1 VTTVVLMTLFFL
13 SKLRALQIS
22 DPKGTNFRLGL
33 GRLWIRRRCQ
43 FPSLV
48 KFLRRAGAS
57 GSLPPR
63 GGSMT
68 TISLGQAARPSGLG
82 TRAIAASIKG
92 GRLPTDGG
100 RYFVGSV
107 QLRQQ
112 FEMSNVTSRPQE
124 FAGGFVDFLLGRGT
138 RHSR

>member
-1 VTTVVLMTLFFL
+1 
-13 SKLRALQIS
+13 
-22 DPKGTNFRLGL
+22 
-33 GRLWIRRRCQ
+33 
-43 FPSLV
+43 
-48 KFLRRAGAS
+48 
-57 GSLPPR
+57 
-63 GGSMT
+63 MT

-82 TRAIAASIKG
+82 TRAIAAAIKG
-92 GRLPTDGG
+92 GRLTDGG

-107 QLRQQ
+107 QLREQ

>member
-1 VTTVVLMTLFFL
+1 
-13 SKLRALQIS
+13 
-22 DPKGTNFRLGL
+22 
-33 GRLWIRRRCQ
+33 
-43 FPSLV
+43 
-48 KFLRRAGAS
+48 
-57 GSLPPR
+57 
-63 GGSMT
+63 MT

-82 TRAIAASIKG
+82 TRAIGAAIKG

-100 RYFVGSV
+100 RYLVGSV
-107 QLRQQ
+107 KLREQFEMSNVTSKLREQ